1 MVERIENGGQPSN
14 NDNES
19 NSSGPPSE
27 YTTDQSSVGDV
38 DEAEFGED
46 GFYIG
51 SLPMSDDAAL
61 EAIRVKFG

>member
-1 MVERIENGGQPSN
+1 MVERIETGSN
-14 NDNES
+14 NES

-27 YTTDQSSVGDV
+27 YTDQSSVYDI

-61 EAIRVKFG
+61 EAIRRKFG